1 MEIQKQLKVNTA
13 DLEIGMYVARL
24 DRPWTETPFLF
35 QGFFIRNQDEIE
47 ELRHHCQYVYIDLEQ
62 NRQDVTHT
70 RTGVGQENRTITQV
84 TSLHYPKPRAAPSN
98 RNRNRTVYANSQ
110 PVEKELTV
118 AQNVYTE
125 ANRAMH
131 EIISK
136 LEIEGRL
143 DVQLAKETV
152 EPMVESVLRNPDAM
166 IWLSRMK
173 KHNSYMY
180 HHSVG
185 AAIWGT
191 AFSRHLGLDKATIC
205 EIALGCML
213 FDVGKT
219 KLPHALLIKAEKLT
233 DTEWH
238 VMRNHVDYSVN
249 LLEGTS
255 GITERILSMVRS
267 HHERYD
273 GSGYPDKLKG
283 NQIPTLAKIA
293 AMADCYDAITS
304 PRPYSKMRSPY
315 EAVREIY
322 GWRGTLFQPEVVE
335 QFMQVVGVFPTG
347 SLVEL
352 NTGAVAVVISQNET
366 RRLKPRVMLIL
377 NEKKQR
383 LPQFNTVDLLF
394 DTHLK
399 GADKLWIE
407 KCLES
412 GAYDINP
419 EELYL

>member
-1 MEIQKQLKVNTA
+1 METQKQIKVNTA
-13 DLEIGMYVARL
+13 DLEVGMYVARL

-47 ELRHHCQYVYIDLEQ
+47 ELRHHCRYVFVDFEQ
-62 NRQDVTHT
+62 TRQDVTRT
-70 RTGVGQENRTITQV
+70 RTDISRGNRTITQV
-84 TSLHYPKPRAAPSN
+84 TSLHYPAARRASN
-98 RNRNRTVYANSQ
+98 TRNRNRTVYANSQ
-110 PVEKELTV
+110 PVEKELPV
-118 AQNVYTE
+118 ARTIYVE
-125 ANRAMH
+125 ANRAVQDL
-131 EIISK
+131 IIK
-136 LEIEGRL
+136 LETDGRL
-143 DVQLAKETV
+143 DVQMARETV

-173 KHNSYMY
+173 KHDSYMY

-185 AAIWGT
+185 AAIWGIT
-191 AFSRHLGLDKATIC
+191 FGRHLGLDKSALY
-205 EIALGCML
+205 EIGLGCML

-219 KLPHALLIKAEKLT
+219 KLPHELLMKAGGLT
-233 DTEWH
+233 ETEWH
-238 VMRNHVDYSVN
+238 VMRNHVDYSLN
-249 LLEGTS
+249 LLEGAS
-255 GITERILSMVRS
+255 GITERITSMVRS

-283 NQIPTLAKIA
+283 DQIPTFAKIA
-293 AMADCYDAITS
+293 GMADCYDAITS

-322 GWRGTLFQPEVVE
+322 SWRGSLFQPEVVE

-352 NTGAVAVVISQNET
+352 NTGAVAVVIAQNET

-377 NEKKQR
+377 DENKRR
-383 LPQFNTVDLLF
+383 LPQFNTLDLLF

-399 GADKLWIE
+399 GVETLWIE
-407 KCLES
+407 KCLDP
-412 GAYDINP
+412 GAYGVDP
-419 EELYL
+419 QELYL